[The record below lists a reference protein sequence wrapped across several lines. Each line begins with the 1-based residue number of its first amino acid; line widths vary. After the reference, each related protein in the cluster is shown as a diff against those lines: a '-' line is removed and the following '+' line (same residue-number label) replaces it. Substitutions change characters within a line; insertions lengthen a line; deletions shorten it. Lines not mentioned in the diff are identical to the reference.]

1 MKNLF
6 ILIISTITLN
16 ALASSYDYKKLDYD
30 YKKIGPSYY
39 EMKVGEP
46 TTSTVTKKSFNTI
59 PKLIHTQHSED
70 FARKKIK
77 VDVNLFWDKPWFTA
91 WAQQHSQNKF
101 SINFWGGVTRI
112 PGMND
117 NGLALF
123 ACHEIA
129 HIIGGE
135 PHSKIK
141 DFKWSSSEG
150 QADYFA
156 TSICLKKYFTNQF
169 SQGKLSFPLVHQTLY
184 KKCEKKYSKSKDL
197 IICLS
202 IMDAIEAQASVY
214 EYIAVNNRVSFH
226 KEINFLEK
234 SLAVNETNYNSYPT
248 NQCRIETLIA
258 GNFCSPLNYPCTS
271 KDSIRPKCWF
281 RD

>member
-1 MKNLF
+1 MNKIF
-6 ILIISTITLN
+6 IIVLGMITLN
-16 ALASSYDYKKLDYD
+16 ALASSYD

-46 TTSTVTKKSFNTI
+46 TTSTVTEKSFNSI
-59 PKLIHTQHSED
+59 PKLIHAQHSED
-70 FARKKIK
+70 FVRNKIK
-77 VDVNLFWDKPWFTA
+77 VNVNLFWDKPWFTA
-91 WAQQHSQNKF
+91 WAQKHSDKEF

-123 ACHEIA
+123 ACHEVA

-141 DFKWSSSEG
+141 NFHWASAEG
-150 QADYFA
+150 QADYYA
-156 TSICLKKYFTNQF
+156 TSICLKKYFNNKANLGRLSYPKVNQ
-169 SQGKLSFPLVHQTLY
+169 VLY
-184 KKCEKKYSKSKDL
+184 KKCESKYSTTKDL
-197 IICLS
+197 LVCLN
-202 IMDAIEAQASVY
+202 IMDAIEAQAKVY
-214 EYIAVNNRVSFH
+214 DYIAITNLVTPY
-226 KEINFLEK
+226 KKMNFLEK
-234 SLAVNETNYNSYPT
+234 SPAVDKTIYNSYPE

-258 GNFCSPLNYPCTS
+258 GNFCSPLNYPCTA
-271 KDSIRPKCWF
+271 KDSARPKCWF